1 MTQDEIIDAINK
13 AKTPEDYRNLYIKV
27 FGEEPEQNASNWYE
41 LEEDIIID
49 ALFSGKKIPK
59 ERMKNIKLSLVG
71 LISLLTFS
79 PLS

>member
-13 AKTPEDYRNLYIKV
+13 AKTPEDYRNLYKEV

>member
-27 FGEEPEQNASNWYE
+27 FGEEPEPNASNWYE

-79 PLS
+79 P

>member
-1 MTQDEIIDAINK
+1 MTQDEIINAINK

-79 PLS
+79 P

>member
-1 MTQDEIIDAINK
+1 MTQDEIINAINK

>member
-41 LEEDIIID
+41 LEEDIIVD
-49 ALFSGKKIPK
+49 ALVSGKKIPK
-59 ERMKNIKLSLVG
+59 ERRKNILFSLVG

-79 PLS
+79 P